1 MYLTNPHSGRH
12 PTLHGLI
19 HQQITAVAQN
29 GQHCSAKATTL
40 CHSGH
45 SARGLLSLAC
55 AVQADCACRDT
66 PTMCKTRTP
75 LAKTPTWPG
84 DQPGTI
90 HSSDGEPHDLR
101 CDSNCAILIDNK
113 SNPHPISQG
122 QRASL
127 FHALLLLSGLPRLP
141 QQHITGTQSTQPV
154 T

>member
-12 PTLHGLI
+12 PTLYGLI

-29 GQHCSAKATTL
+29 VQHCSAKATTL

-66 PTMCKTRTP
+66 PTMCKTRTM

-101 CDSNCAILIDNK
+101 CDSNCAIALTT
-113 SNPHPISQG
+113 
-122 QRASL
+122 RATLTLCHRVSVLASSMPCCFFLACHGSL
-127 FHALLLLSGLPRLP
+127 NS
-141 QQHITGTQSTQPV
+141 I
-154 T
+154 